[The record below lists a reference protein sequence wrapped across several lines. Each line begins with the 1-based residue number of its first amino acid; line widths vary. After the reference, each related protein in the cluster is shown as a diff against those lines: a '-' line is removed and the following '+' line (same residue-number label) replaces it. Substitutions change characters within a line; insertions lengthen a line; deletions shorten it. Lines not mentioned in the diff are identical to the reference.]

1 MAPPPP
7 LSGGAPGLGDP
18 IVFGVLTVSDRASA
32 GTYEDEG
39 GPAILGF
46 FAEAIASELSEKEK
60 RERVSVNLRS
70 LTLSGQA
77 EALLPAETTPALSHA
92 PPLSLSPF
100 FRWTALYRVI
110 PDDQAAIETELKRL
124 TDEEGCSVVV
134 TTGGT
139 GPAPRDVTPDATA
152 AVCDRL
158 MPGYGEQMRAISL
171 RAVPTAVLSRQT
183 AGVRGSCLILNL
195 PGRPRAIRETIDEV
209 WASVPYCVD
218 LLGGPYHATV
228 EGVVRA
234 FRPAGAV
241 RKAGGG

>member
-1 MAPPPP
+1 MA

-18 IVFGVLTVSDRASA
+18 VVFGVLTVSDRASA

-46 FAEAIASELSEKEK
+46 FAEAIASELRFYQPK
-60 RERVSVNLRS
+60 
-70 LTLSGQA
+70 A
-77 EALLPAETTPALSHA
+77 
-92 PPLSLSPF
+92 PLSLSRRAADATPCAHTPSLTPLSPPSLSLYKHTN
-100 FRWTALYRVI
+100 RWTAVYRVV
-110 PDDQAAIETELKRL
+110 PDDQPTIEAALKQMA
-124 TDEEGCSVVV
+124 DSDNCSVIV

-152 AVCDRL
+152 SVCDRL

-183 AGVRGSCLILNL
+183 AGVRGQALILNL
-195 PGRPRAIRETIDEV
+195 PGRPRAIRETIDEI

-218 LLGGPYHATV
+218 LLGGPYHSPMH
-228 EGVVRA
+228 G
-234 FRPAGAV
+234 PM
-241 RKAGGG
+241 